1 MIPKKLHYCWFSG
14 EPFPES
20 ILRCIDSWHKFL
32 PDFEW
37 VKWDYDKAKALDI
50 PWVNKALA
58 QKNWAFAADAVRLYA
73 LYTKGG
79 LYLDTD
85 VEVLRSFEPMLN
97 QPYILGY
104 ENGSD
109 RIEAATMG
117 CEAGFSPMKIAL
129 DFYRNQEFN
138 YSENVVD
145 QMVLPNILR
154 ESFKDFKDLQ
164 ILPESAFS
172 PKSFIDGIIRAT
184 EETYSIHHFS
194 SSWRPES
201 VRKGI
206 ARRQKLFAKFPRPI
220 AKVLSIPL
228 ALWTNLQALGILG
241 TLQKLKAL
249 FKQPKN

>member
-14 EPFPES
+14 EAFPER
-20 ILRCIDSWHKFL
+20 IQRCIDSWHQFL

-37 VKWDYDKAKALDI
+37 VKWDYAKAKALDI
-50 PWVNKALA
+50 PWVNEALA

-73 LYTKGG
+73 LYTEGG

-85 VEVLRSFEPMLN
+85 VEIKRAFDPLLE

-117 CEAGFSPMKIAL
+117 CEAGFSPMKVAL
-129 DFYRNQEFN
+129 DFYRNQEFK

-228 ALWTNLQALGILG
+228 ALWTNLQALGMAG
-241 TLQKLKAL
+241 SLKKIVNK
-249 FKQPKN
+249 FSR

>member
-14 EPFPES
+14 EDFPES
-20 ILRCIDSWHKFL
+20 IQRCIDSWHQFL

-37 VKWDYDKAKALDI
+37 VKWDYAKAKALDI
-50 PWVNKALA
+50 PWVNEALA

-73 LYTKGG
+73 LYTEGG

-85 VEVLRSFEPMLN
+85 VEIKRAFDPLLE

-117 CEAGFSPMKIAL
+117 CEAGFSPMKVAL
-129 DFYRNQEFN
+129 DFYRNQEFK
-138 YSENVVD
+138 YSENAVD

-228 ALWTNLQALGILG
+228 ALWTNLQALGMAG
-241 TLQKLKAL
+241 SLKKIVNK
-249 FKQPKN
+249 FIR

>member
-14 EPFPES
+14 EPYPES
-20 ILRCIDSWHKFL
+20 IQRCIDSWHKFL

-37 VKWDYDKAKALDI
+37 VKWDAEKARTTGI
-50 PWVNKALA
+50 PWVLEALE
-58 QKNWAFAADAVRLYA
+58 QKKWAFAADAVRLYA
-73 LYTKGG
+73 LYTEGG
-79 LYLDTD
+79 VYLDTD
-85 VEVLRSFEPMLN
+85 VEVLRPFEDLLQ
-97 QPYILGY
+97 QPYLFGY
-104 ENGSD
+104 ENGSL

-117 CEAGFSPMKIAL
+117 CEAGFSPMKVAL

-138 YSENVVD
+138 YSENAVD

-154 ESFKDFKDLQ
+154 ESFKDFKDLK
-164 ILPESAFS
+164 IMPESVFS
-172 PKSFIDGIIRAT
+172 PKSFIDGKIRAT

-206 ARRQKLFAKFPRPI
+206 ARRQMLFAKFPRPV
-220 AKVLSIPL
+220 AKILSIPL
-228 ALWTNLQALGILG
+228 ALWTNLQALGIRG
-241 TLQKLKAL
+241 TLQKLISL

>member
-14 EPFPES
+14 EPFPED
-20 ILRCIDSWHKFL
+20 IKRCIDSWKKFL

-37 VKWDYDKAKALDI
+37 IKWDYDKAKALDI

-73 LYTKGG
+73 LYTEGG
-79 LYLDTD
+79 LYLDSD
-85 VEVLRSFEPMLN
+85 VEILRPFEPLLQ

-109 RIEAATMG
+109 RIEAAIMG
-117 CEAGFSPMKIAL
+117 CEAGFSPMKVAL
-129 DFYRNQEFN
+129 EFYRNQEFN
-138 YSENVVD
+138 YSENMVD

-164 ILPESAFS
+164 IMPESVLS
-172 PKSFIDGIIRAT
+172 PKSFIDGKIRSTA
-184 EETYSIHHFS
+184 ETYSIHHFS

-201 VRKGI
+201 IRKGI
-206 ARRQKLFAKFPRPI
+206 ERRQALFARFPQPI
-220 AKVLSIPL
+220 AKVLALPL
-228 ALWTNLQALGILG
+228 ALWTNLTTLGVAGSVKKIFK
-241 TLQKLKAL
+241 KL
-249 FKQPKN
+249 F

>member
-14 EPFPES
+14 EDFPES
-20 ILRCIDSWHKFL
+20 IQRCIDSWHQFL
-32 PDFEW
+32 LDFEW
-37 VKWDYDKAKALDI
+37 VKWDYAKAKALDI
-50 PWVNKALA
+50 PWVNEALV

-73 LYTKGG
+73 LYTEGG

-85 VEVLRSFEPMLN
+85 VEIKRAFNPLLE

-117 CEAGFSPMKIAL
+117 CEAGFSPMKVAL
-129 DFYRNQEFN
+129 DFYRNQEFK
-138 YSENVVD
+138 YSENAVD

-228 ALWTNLQALGILG
+228 ALWTNLQALGMAG
-241 TLQKLKAL
+241 SLKKIVNK
-249 FKQPKN
+249 FIR

>member
-14 EPFPES
+14 EDFPES
-20 ILRCIDSWHKFL
+20 IQRCIDSWHQFL

-37 VKWDYDKAKALDI
+37 VKWDYAKAKALDI
-50 PWVNKALA
+50 PWVNEALV

-73 LYTKGG
+73 LYTEGG

-85 VEVLRSFEPMLN
+85 VEIKRAFNPLLE

-117 CEAGFSPMKIAL
+117 CEAGFSPMKVAL
-129 DFYRNQEFN
+129 DFYRNQEFK
-138 YSENVVD
+138 YSENAVD

-228 ALWTNLQALGILG
+228 ALWTNLQALGMAG
-241 TLQKLKAL
+241 SLKKIVNK
-249 FKQPKN
+249 FIR